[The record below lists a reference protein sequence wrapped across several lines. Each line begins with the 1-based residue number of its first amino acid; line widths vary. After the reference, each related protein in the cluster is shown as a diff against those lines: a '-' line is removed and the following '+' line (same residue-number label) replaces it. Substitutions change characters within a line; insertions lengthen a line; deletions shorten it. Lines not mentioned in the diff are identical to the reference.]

1 MVLKPQDLVIALK
14 LTLLGPGAWTY
25 ESLAKDLAMSPSE
38 AHNGVK
44 RLIQAKLLTP
54 NRAVIRESL
63 REFLVHGVRYAF
75 PPSLGGKARGVPT
88 AHAAE
93 PLAAQIQASD
103 EDPPVWPCAEGTMRG
118 QSFSPLFRS
127 VPQVALKDRALYEL
141 LALADAVRG
150 GRARERELAAKML
163 GERLR

>member
-14 LTLLGPGAWTY
+14 LTLMGPGAWTY

-38 AHNGVK
+38 VHGGVK

-54 NRAVIRESL
+54 NRMVIRESL
-63 REFLVHGVRYAF
+63 REFLAHGVRYAF
-75 PPSLGGKARGVPT
+75 PPTLGGKARGVPT

-93 PLAAQIQASD
+93 PLAARIQASD
-103 EDPPVWPCAEGTMRG
+103 EDPPVWPYAEGTVRG
-118 QSFSPLFRS
+118 QSFSPLYRS
-127 VPQVALKDRALYEL
+127 VPGVALKDRALYEL
-141 LALADAVRG
+141 LALTDAVRG

>member
-14 LTLLGPGAWTY
+14 LAVLGPVAWTY

-54 NRAVIRESL
+54 NRTVIRESL
-63 REFLVHGVRYAF
+63 SEFLIHGVRYAF

-93 PLAAQIQASD
+93 PLAKEIQASE
-103 EDPPVWPCAEGTMRG
+103 EDLPVWPFAEGTVRG
-118 QSFSPLFRS
+118 QSFSPLYRS
-127 VPQVALKDRALYEL
+127 VPEVALKDRALYEL
-141 LALADAVRG
+141 LALTDAVRG
-150 GRARERELAAKML
+150 GRTRERELAAKML
-163 GERLR
+163 TERLR

>member
-14 LTLLGPGAWTY
+14 LVLIAPGAWTY

-38 AHNGVK
+38 VHSGIK

-54 NRAVIRESL
+54 SRAVVRESL
-63 REFLVHGVRYAF
+63 REFLVHGVRYVF
-75 PPSLGGKARGVPT
+75 PPTLGTRVRGVPT

-93 PLAAQIQASD
+93 PLAAQIQASGD
-103 EDPPVWPCAEGTMRG
+103 DLPVWPHAEGTVRG
-118 QSFSPLFRS
+118 PSFSPLYRS
-127 VPQVALKDRALYEL
+127 VPGVALKDRALYEL
-141 LALADAVRG
+141 LALTDAVRG

>member
-14 LTLLGPGAWTY
+14 LAVLGPGAWTY

-38 AHNGVK
+38 THSGVK

-54 NRAVIRESL
+54 NRTVIRESL

-75 PPSLGGKARGVPT
+75 PPSLGGKARGIPT

-93 PLAAQIQASD
+93 PLAEEIQASD
-103 EDPPVWPCAEGTMRG
+103 EDLPVWPYAEGTVRG
-118 QSFSPLFRS
+118 QSFSPLYRS
-127 VPQVALKDRALYEL
+127 VPEVALKDRALYEL
-141 LALADAVRG
+141 LALTDAVRG